1 MAVELGRYT
10 VDDLLMMPKDGRRRE
25 LVRGELL
32 EMPPTG
38 ERHGAVVTNVVILL
52 AALVKGQGLGIV
64 LADVGVVIVR
74 DPATVLAPD
83 VVVRLGDSTAARDQS
98 KTYGDRLP
106 DIVFEVA
113 SPSDSTPAVLAKL
126 RTYVEAGIPIAVAAW
141 PDREEVT
148 VATPGRPWLELAT
161 TDTLDLSDM
170 VPGLTIPVSGLF
182 D

>member
-10 VDDLLMMPKDGRRRE
+10 VDDLLLMPKDGRRRE

-38 ERHGAVVTNVVILL
+38 ERHGAAVINLGVLL
-52 AALVKGQGLGIV
+52 TGPIKGQGLGIV
-64 LADVGVVIVR
+64 LADVGVVLSR
-74 DPATVLAPD
+74 DPATVLAPGI
-83 VVVRLGDSTAARDQS
+83 VVRLGGSTAARDQS

-113 SPSDSTPAVLAKL
+113 SPSDSTPAVRAKL
-126 RTYVEAGIPIAVAAW
+126 RTYVEAGIPMAVAAW

-170 VPGLTIPVSGLF
+170 VPGLTIPVSEIF